1 MFSVALCE
9 LSSHRVGF
17 ARTGLSIGEDS
28 LVESV
33 EQAGEHR
40 LNRLVVNF
48 RLLDGISKYFVVGK
62 LATTTVDL
70 RARSDKALLCP

>member
-1 MFSVALCE
+1 MFSVALSE

-17 ARTGLSIGEDS
+17 SRTSLSIGEDS

-33 EQAGEHR
+33 EQAAEHR

>member
-1 MFSVALCE
+1 MFSVALSE

-17 ARTGLSIGEDS
+17 ARTSLSIGEDS

-40 LNRLVVNF
+40 LNCLVVNF